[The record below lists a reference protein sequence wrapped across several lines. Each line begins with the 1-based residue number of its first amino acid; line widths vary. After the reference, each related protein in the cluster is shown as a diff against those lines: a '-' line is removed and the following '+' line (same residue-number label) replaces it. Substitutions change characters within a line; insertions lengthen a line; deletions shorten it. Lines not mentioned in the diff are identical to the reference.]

1 MLLGLPSCLQLLHVV
16 FIIIWFVLCRLEGI
30 ERLRQ
35 VQLYVIP
42 RQPAAS
48 PAAEILVPDGEGA
61 VVVVVCSLQSVVVIS
76 KIARCAHW
84 FDFALLMSWLASKP
98 SCTSEHAFELSSSSQ
113 AQAQADVLQKPG
125 SRFVSSWF
133 VGFGSRL
140 GRLGSR

>member
-84 FDFALLMSWLASKP
+84 FDFALLSWLASKP

-113 AQAQADVLQKPG
+113 AQDQADVLQKPG
-125 SRFVSSWF
+125 SRAGFVSS
-133 VGFGSRL
+133 
-140 GRLGSR
+140 